1 MTTDRTLPVKILIVI
16 FCIGLAALGY
26 VFSDGLAFMVE
37 KWERDEYSHGYMI
50 PLVTLF
56 LLYQNFPEIQS
67 ARLQPS
73 WLGLLIVALGLVV
86 GILGELSSI
95 YTLVQYAS
103 LVCLGGLIIGVFGLQ
118 LFKAVWLP
126 LLYLVFMIPLPPFL
140 YNNLSGQLQLIS
152 SVIGVEVTRLFG
164 ISVYLEGNVI
174 DLGNYQLQVVEACSG
189 LRYLFPLMSFG
200 FLIAYLYRGPFWHK
214 AILFLATIP
223 ITVLMNSFRIGVI
236 GVTVEHWGIEAAE
249 GFLHDFEGW
258 VVFMA
263 CLAVLAVIA
272 AFLHRFVK
280 DGRPFIDRIN
290 LDLPSIDWKQAA
302 NKPALQSAV
311 PIVGVV
317 SVLLVAV
324 PLMAYVENREEVVP
338 QRQQFT
344 QFPLIHKGWIGRE
357 DKMETK
363 FLDALKLTDYALISY
378 RNGSYGLPVNLYVA
392 YYATQHKGASIHSPR
407 TCLPGGG
414 WRLTDFGQKELDSIA
429 VSPTNG
435 SPLTVNRAII
445 KHGEAKQLV
454 YYWFEQRGRNITNEY
469 MAKWFIFWDSLT
481 QKRTDG
487 ALVRVISQIPPN
499 ANIEDIEKSLQ
510 QFVADFRPVFPKYIP
525 GEHG

>member
-1 MTTDRTLPVKILIVI
+1 MSTDRVFSTRILLFF
-16 FCIGLAALGY
+16 FCVGTVALGF
-26 VFSDGLAFMVE
+26 VFSDGLAYMVKLWDKE
-37 KWERDEYSHGYMI
+37 EYSHGYMI

-56 LLYQNFPEIQS
+56 LLYQKIPEIQS
-67 ARLQPS
+67 VRLQPS
-73 WLGLLIVALGLVV
+73 WLGLAIVALGLAV
-86 GILGELSSI
+86 GILGELSAV
-95 YTLVQYAS
+95 YTLVQYAA
-103 LVCLGGLIIGVFGLQ
+103 LVCLAGLIVGIFGLPV
-118 LFKAVWLP
+118 FKVVLVP
-126 LLYLVFMIPLPPFL
+126 LLYLVFLIPLPSFL
-140 YNNLSGQLQLIS
+140 YSALSAHLQLIS

-164 ISVYLEGNVI
+164 ISVFLEGNVI

-214 AILFLATIP
+214 AVLFLATVP

-236 GVTVEHWGIEAAE
+236 GVTVEYWGIEAAE

-263 CLAVLAVIA
+263 CLAVLAAIA
-272 AFLHRFVK
+272 AVLHRFVK

-290 LDLPSIDWKQAA
+290 LDLPTIDWRQSIGQSQSRSAA
-302 NKPALQSAV
+302 PVAAV
-311 PIVGVV
+311 VV
-317 SVLLVAV
+317 MVLVAV
-324 PLMAYVENREEVVP
+324 PIMAYVENREEVVP
-338 QRQQFT
+338 PRQEFT
-344 QFPLIHKGWIGRE
+344 RFPLIHEGWIGRE
-357 DKMETK
+357 DKMETQ

-378 RNGSYGLPVNLYVA
+378 RKGSYGVPVNLYVA

-414 WRLTDFGQKELDSIA
+414 WQLTDFGQKELTN
-429 VSPTNG
+429 VSVSQSDG
-435 SPLTVNRAII
+435 SPLSVNRAII

-469 MAKWFIFWDSLT
+469 IAKWYIFWDSLT

-487 ALVRVISQIPPN
+487 ALVRVISQVPPN
-499 ANIEDIEKSLQ
+499 AKIEDVEQQLQ
-510 QFVADFRPVFPKYIP
+510 KFIADFRSVLPKYIP
-525 GEHG
+525 GKLG

>member
-1 MTTDRTLPVKILIVI
+1 MTTDSVFSIKILFIVS
-16 FCIGLAALGY
+16 CMGVAALGY
-26 VFSDGLAFMVE
+26 AFYDGLALMVN
-37 KWERDEYSHGYMI
+37 WWSLDEYSHGYMI
-50 PLVTLF
+50 PLVALF
-56 LLYQNFPEIQS
+56 LLYQKVPEIQS

-73 WLGLLIVALGLVV
+73 WLGLLIVAAGLFM
-86 GILGELSSI
+86 GILGEMSAI
-95 YTLVQYAS
+95 YTLAQYAT
-103 LVCLGGLIIGVFGLQ
+103 LVCLCGLIVGIFGLP
-118 LFKAVWLP
+118 LFKIVWVP
-126 LLYLVFMIPLPPFL
+126 LLYLVFMIPLPNFL
-140 YNNLSGQLQLIS
+140 YFALSSQLQLIS

-214 AILFLATIP
+214 AVLFLVTIP

-236 GVTVEHWGIEAAE
+236 GVTVEHWGIQAAE

-258 VVFMA
+258 AVFMA

-272 AFLHRFVK
+272 AILHRFVN
-280 DGRPFIDRIN
+280 DGRPFIDRVN
-290 LDLPSIDWKQAA
+290 LDLPRIDWKQSIGQPESRSAA
-302 NKPALQSAV
+302 
-311 PIVGVV
+311 PIAGVV
-317 SVLLVAV
+317 LTLLIAV
-324 PLMAYVENREEVVP
+324 PLMAYVENREEVLP

-344 QFPLIHKGWIGRE
+344 QFPLIHEGWIGRE

-378 RNGSYGLPVNLYVA
+378 RNGSYGVPVNLYVA

-414 WRLTDFGQKELDSIA
+414 WRLTDFGQKELPNIT
-429 VSPTNG
+429 VSSTNG

-445 KHGEAKQLV
+445 RHGEAKQLV

-469 MAKWFIFWDSLT
+469 MAKWYIFWDSLT
-481 QKRTDG
+481 RKRTDG
-487 ALVRVISQIPPN
+487 ALVRVISLVPPN
-499 ANIEDIEKSLQ
+499 ANIEDIEKNLQ
-510 QFVADFRPVFPKYIP
+510 QFVADFKPVFPNYIP